1 MDIGKLS
8 SRLLPRRG
16 ISTARREREEPLRV
30 ELLRTI
36 LTASFIAVLILAI
49 FEIFNRAHHERFWW
63 WFAWGT
69 LDPALFLG
77 LASWVARGKQITLA
91 ATLVIVALSHLAVF
105 TGVQYGVTDALL
117 ALTIL
122 VCGLLIGEY
131 YVYTWTL
138 ICCALAVW
146 SNIPWTKGSWN
157 VVGLWCV
164 FFFVT
169 AWLVNLFSRHLE
181 RLFEASRVT
190 EEQQREAIVAER
202 TRFAREIHD
211 SLAQGFTGIVI
222 QLNAAEQRLL
232 PDPEQARLHI
242 DKARELARQSLD
254 EARRSVNALRSGLL
268 TGGNLLGAMEQIG
281 TQLTAG
287 SGIRF
292 EAHLEGQPYALSEDI
307 EAHLL
312 RIGQEALTNAVRHA
326 RPRQI
331 DISLRYEPSRVALEI
346 KDDGCGLESS
356 GDGFGL
362 KNMAERAG
370 QLGGELRIV
379 TQRGDGTRI
388 MATVPS
394 R

>member
-1 MDIGKLS
+1 MDIGAVM
-8 SRLLPRRG
+8 SRLTPRREN
-16 ISTARREREEPLRV
+16 SQARIKREEPLRA

-36 LTASFIAVLILAI
+36 LTASFIAIVTLAI
-49 FEIFNRAHHERFWW
+49 FQIFYRTHGERFWF

-77 LASWVARGKQITLA
+77 LAAWVARKKHITLA
-91 ATLVIVALSHLAVF
+91 ATLAIVGLSHWAAFAGLQF
-105 TGVQYGVTDALL
+105 GITDALL

-122 VCGLLIGEY
+122 VSGLLIGEY

-138 ICCALAVW
+138 ICCAVAVW
-146 SNIPWTKGSWN
+146 SNIPWAKGTWN
-157 VVGLWCV
+157 AIGLWCA
-164 FFFVT
+164 FYFVI

-181 RLFEASRVT
+181 RLFEASRVA

-202 TRFAREIHD
+202 IRFAREIHD

-222 QLNAAEQRLL
+222 QLNAAEQRLS
-232 PDPEQARLHI
+232 DPEQARPHL

-326 RPRQI
+326 HPRQI
-331 DISLRYEPSRVALEI
+331 DISLRYEPSTVALEI

>member
-1 MDIGKLS
+1 M
-8 SRLLPRRG
+8 SRLAPRRG
-16 ISTARREREEPLRV
+16 ISPARREREEPLRA

-36 LTASFIAVLILAI
+36 LTASFIAVLILGI
-49 FEIFNRAHHERFWW
+49 FEIIYRVHTERFWF
-63 WFAWGT
+63 WFALST
-69 LDPALFLG
+69 LDPGLFLG
-77 LASWVARGKQITLA
+77 FAAWAVRRKQITLS
-91 ATLVIVALSHLAVF
+91 ATLVIVGLSHLAAF
-105 TGVQYGVTDALL
+105 TGVEFGMTGALL

-138 ICCALAVW
+138 ICCAIAAW
-146 SNIPWTKGSWN
+146 SNIPWTNRNWN
-157 VVGLWCV
+157 VVGLWCA
-164 FFFVT
+164 FYFAT

-181 RLFEASRVT
+181 RLFEASRVA

-202 TRFAREIHD
+202 VRFAREIHD

-232 PDPEQARLHI
+232 PDPEQARAHI
-242 DKARELARQSLD
+242 DKARDLARQSLD

-268 TGGNLLGAMEQIG
+268 TAGNLLGAMEQIG

-292 EAHLEGQPYALSEDI
+292 EAHLEGQPYALSDDI

-331 DISLRYEPSRVALEI
+331 DISLRYEPSTVALEI

>member
-1 MDIGKLS
+1 MQF
-8 SRLLPRRG
+8 G
-16 ISTARREREEPLRV
+16 I
-30 ELLRTI
+30 
-36 LTASFIAVLILAI
+36 
-49 FEIFNRAHHERFWW
+49 
-63 WFAWGT
+63 
-69 LDPALFLG
+69 
-77 LASWVARGKQITLA
+77 
-91 ATLVIVALSHLAVF
+91 
-105 TGVQYGVTDALL
+105 TDALL

-122 VCGLLIGEY
+122 VSGLLIGEY

-138 ICCALAVW
+138 ICCAVAVW
-146 SNIPWTKGSWN
+146 SNIPWAKGTWN
-157 VVGLWCV
+157 AVGLWCA
-164 FFFVT
+164 FYFVI

-181 RLFEASRVT
+181 RLFEASRVA
-190 EEQQREAIVAER
+190 EEQQRDAIVAER
-202 TRFAREIHD
+202 IRFARDIHD

-222 QLNAAEQRLL
+222 QLNAAEQRLS
-232 PDPEQARLHI
+232 DPEQARPHL

-331 DISLRYEPSRVALEI
+331 DISLRYEPSTVALEI